1 MSLRDELRPKAQLR
15 ERVGWYAMGVAIGLV
30 LLGLLWQARR
40 NAAQIQQ
47 ARQQQAAPVQSP
59 APLPTP

>member
-15 ERVGWYAMGVAIGLV
+15 ERLGWYAMGVAIGLV
-30 LLGLLWQARR
+30 MLGLLWQARR

-47 ARQQQAAPVQSP
+47 ARQQPAQP
-59 APLPTP
+59 APATATP